1 MPWRVIGTIDN
12 KQYPE
17 ILSDPNNAASEHGE
31 IPLKADMAVARKRAD
46 AVYWC
51 EHQTI
56 YYRLDS
62 GKADEYYL
70 PRPVCV
76 NCRTDMVL
84 IVLFGVSAIQASK
97 D

>member
-1 MPWRVIGTIDN
+1 MAYFQGEMPWRVIGSFAEDATGAEITMA
-12 KQYPE
+12 KQ
-17 ILSDPNNAASEHGE
+17 
-31 IPLKADMAVARKRAD
+31 RAD
-46 AVYWC
+46 AVYTC

-76 NCRTDMVL
+76 NCGHEMRMTE
-84 IVLFGVSAIQASK
+84 LFKREKEYSVG
-97 D
+97 